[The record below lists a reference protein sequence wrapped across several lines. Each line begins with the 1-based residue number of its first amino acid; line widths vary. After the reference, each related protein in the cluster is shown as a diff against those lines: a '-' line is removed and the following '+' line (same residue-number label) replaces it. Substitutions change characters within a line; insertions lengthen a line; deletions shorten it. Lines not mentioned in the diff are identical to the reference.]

1 MKKKYLFS
9 TLRFTYDPL
18 TQEFVNVGVVLY
30 VPEDRI
36 LLARCAQ
43 QYSRVSKVF
52 GPSVDGPRLR
62 RTLRF
67 IQDRVNALGV
77 ELQSSLRFE
86 SSHSFPAL
94 LAGILPVDDSALR
107 FHQGGAGL
115 SENIDATLGKL
126 FYDYVDRYNVNPSE
140 TKREDEDVWKTFKGE
155 FERTQVLSRLQ
166 PKCIEAPNFEYEFQ
180 HSWKNGLWNCL
191 EPLSFDLASPDSIA
205 DKANRWVGRAT
216 GLQDSTDA
224 FKLYL
229 LLGKPSDSSLQT
241 AYEKAEN
248 LLHKMPVKHEFI
260 NEAEAAAFAVSFAD
274 EVKTHDSEIST
285 R

>member
-1 MKKKYLFS
+1 MRKKYLFS

-18 TQEFVNVGVVLY
+18 TQEFVNVGVVIY
-30 VPEDRI
+30 VPDEHV

-43 QYSRVSKVF
+43 QYGRVSKAF
-52 GPSVDGPRLR
+52 GLGVDGPRLR

-67 IQDRVNALGV
+67 IQDKINTLG
-77 ELQSSLRFE
+77 ENLQNSLRFE
-86 SSHSFPAL
+86 SSYSLPAL
-94 LAGILPVDDSALR
+94 LASVLPVDDSALQ
-107 FHQGGAGL
+107 FHTGGAGV
-115 SENIDATLGKL
+115 SGNIDATLGKL
-126 FYDYVDRYNVNPSE
+126 FYDYVDRYNVTPSD
-140 TKREDEDVWKTFKGE
+140 TKREDEDVWRTFKGE

-166 PKCIEAPNFEYEFQ
+166 AKCIAAPNFEYEFQ

-216 GLQDSTDA
+216 GLQDSADD

-229 LLGKPSDSSLQT
+229 LMGRPSEPSLQL

-260 NEAEAAAFAVSFAD
+260 SETEAAKFASSFAD
-274 EVKTHDSEIST
+274 EVKTHESEMS
-285 R
+285 

>member
-1 MKKKYLFS
+1 MKRKYLFS

-18 TQEFVNVGVVLY
+18 TQEFVNVGVVIFIPDER
-30 VPEDRI
+30 V

-52 GPSVDGPRLR
+52 GLGVDGPRLR

-67 IQDRVNALGV
+67 IQDKINALG
-77 ELQSSLRFE
+77 ENLQNSLNFE
-86 SSHSFPAL
+86 KSHSLPAL
-94 LAGILPVDDSALR
+94 LASILPVDDSALQ
-107 FHQGGAGL
+107 FHAGGAGL

-126 FYDYVDRYNVNPSE
+126 FYDYVDRYNVSPSE

-166 PKCIEAPNFEYEFQ
+166 SKCIAAPNFEYEFQ

-216 GLQDSTDA
+216 GLQDSADD

-229 LLGKPSDSSLQT
+229 LMGKPLEPSLQL

-260 NEAEAAAFAVSFAD
+260 SETEAAEFAISFAD
-274 EVKTHDSEIST
+274 EVKTHDSETST
-285 R
+285 